1 MNEKSGVP
9 PGEDDIMKIK
19 QTAAVV
25 MAVSM
30 AASLAACGGASSAES
45 AAESKVSEAASEIAS
60 DVESKEAGAAEDAA
74 KESKDGDSEAETETE
89 AEGEKPLAGQEL
101 VMATNAEFEP
111 WEFHDGDNIVGIDA
125 EVAQAVA
132 EELGAT
138 LKIEDMAFDAII
150 PSVVS
155 GKSNFGMA
163 AISVTPE
170 REASVDFTNTYASSA
185 LVVLVKSD
193 NTEITGADDTL
204 SGKKVGVQTGT
215 TGDLKATELVGDE
228 NVERYNSYFEAVQ
241 SLKQGKIDAVLID
254 TAPAKAF
261 LGQNDD
267 LKQVGEEL
275 DKEEYAIAVQKGNTE
290 LVEQLNGAIKTL
302 QENGTIDEIMN
313 KYIPAE

>member
-1 MNEKSGVP
+1 
-9 PGEDDIMKIK
+9 
-19 QTAAVV
+19 

-45 AAESKVSEAASEIAS
+45 AAESKVSEAASKVAS

-74 KESKDGDSEAETETE
+74 KESKDGGSEAETETE
-89 AEGEKPLAGQEL
+89 AAGEKPLAGQEL

-290 LVEQLNGAIKTL
+290 LVEQINGAIKTL

>member
-1 MNEKSGVP
+1 
-9 PGEDDIMKIK
+9 MKIK
-19 QTAAVV
+19 KTAAIALA
-25 MAVSM
+25 MSM

-60 DVESKEAGAAEDAA
+60 DVESKEADVAGEAAD
-74 KESKDGDSEAETETE
+74 ESSAEESSAEETE
-89 AEGEKPLAGQEL
+89 AAEKPLAGQEL
-101 VMATNAEFEP
+101 VMGTNAEFEP
-111 WEFHDGDNIVGIDA
+111 WEYHDGDNIVGIDA

-193 NTEITGADDTL
+193 NEEITGADALT
-204 SGKKVGVQTGT
+204 GHKVGVQTGT
-215 TGDLKATELVGDE
+215 TGDLKATDLVGDE

-313 KYIPAE
+313 KYIPAD